1 MRSLLLFCLLLS
13 LVLGAC
19 TPGMPDPTATPTHVP
34 AATSAPAQTALPTP
48 AATPTGTPTPLPT
61 PAPTRTATPTPTAVL
76 SGGEG
81 PEPPGDGGY
90 AFEFSRNYSG
100 DATIVGKA
108 HTCGGL
114 RGPWSLEVAVS
125 GSPEPGATFET
136 TGAVV
141 FGLPP
146 DQNSVEVRIP
156 TTGTGTFDYGDG
168 VGEGTIDDP
177 LLFIFRL
184 MPDRESAEVTVVST
198 GDGTVVLHLPDAPD
212 VTILFGTVWATDPTF
227 EVELARYDGCP

>member
-1 MRSLLLFCLLLS
+1 MRSLLVFCLLLS

-19 TPGMPDPTATPTHVP
+19 TPGAPEPTAAPTQVP
-34 AATSAPAQTALPTP
+34 ARTALPTP
-48 AATPTGTPTPLPT
+48 TATPTGTPTLLPT

-76 SGGEG
+76 SGGEEPG
-81 PEPPGDGGY
+81 PPNGGGH

-141 FGLPP
+141 FALPP
-146 DQNSVEVRIP
+146 DQDRVEARIP
-156 TTGTGTFDYGDG
+156 TAGTGTFDYGEG

-184 MPDRESAEVTVVST
+184 LPDREHAEITVVST

-227 EVELARYDGCP
+227 EVQLATYDRCP